1 MRPFACGLT
10 MIFSFA
16 ASVSAQDETTLAL
29 RETELSK
36 VAVAGLHAVADA
48 LQAQKQHARA
58 LTVRRTI
65 WMDYDE
71 DDRRAREK
79 TGFVQVGRLWRI
91 DEAALV
97 LDRDLKAKRGKLRK
111 IERDLAKLN
120 TSLLA
125 EHRALAAGWAALD
138 RPDQA
143 AKHWRRVLAMA
154 PGDPAAAAALAIR
167 EFEGFTG
174 TADELRMLRRGRALY
189 LASDWLVRTEFPVA
203 VMEDARSPLLDA
215 AGVEHVGVRSE
226 HFQVWGSLAQETLEL
241 LAQDC
246 ERSLLLFRTWF
257 GVSPGYVA
265 QPERLRN
272 LIFVEDQSQYAA
284 TMEVC
289 RGSFSEDRFVFL
301 RDNVDMCF
309 LQHSGESLRV
319 YKGELGL
326 AVCRDNAVRGVMQ
339 DAVGPKAEGLWE
351 GIGHAACGFL
361 FKQTLCFLTEQ
372 LTERTSTGHTQRRL
386 MPDLETWMKIATES
400 AWSKSD
406 TRSSEL
412 VLIQAARFT
421 NEQRVKAWAICHYLA
436 HWRPEFILDLDASKG
451 SLRAAP
457 DVESEFMRRTGYSLP
472 RIDAEWRTF
481 WGRGAALRAAMTRD
495 PLPNKKS
502 KARKPIERS
511 RALVDALN
519 LARAR
524 AHVGPLGYYLDT
536 TPDFLSVR
544 RYEKALAKA
553 EKEQAKRDK
562 QAKAGRRVEPVE
574 FPSVP
579 AAIGATVLW
588 SRAKD
593 PNVAVAGWM
602 QSPAQ
607 RDRLLAPGRD
617 LVAVPSDAGGFLLGV
632 SLPAEQATSGPPLQW
647 PRDDQAG
654 VSGAVAASALDARA
668 RAALARA
675 GVAADASVG
684 TPLTV
689 HFCREVAAAFRSSLR
704 CRVLDDGR
712 ALGGVLIDYSEEAPG
727 CFAFVPTQPLPVGR
741 LLEVRWSAPTT
752 LLGRGEAIGAVAFRP
767 E

>member
-1 MRPFACGLT
+1 M
-10 MIFSFA
+10 
-16 ASVSAQDETTLAL
+16 
-29 RETELSK
+29 
-36 VAVAGLHAVADA
+36 
-48 LQAQKQHARA
+48 
-58 LTVRRTI
+58 
-65 WMDYDE
+65 
-71 DDRRAREK
+71 
-79 TGFVQVGRLWRI
+79 
-91 DEAALV
+91 
-97 LDRDLKAKRGKLRK
+97 
-111 IERDLAKLN
+111 
-120 TSLLA
+120 
-125 EHRALAAGWAALD
+125 
-138 RPDQA
+138 
-143 AKHWRRVLAMA
+143 
-154 PGDPAAAAALAIR
+154 
-167 EFEGFTG
+167 
-174 TADELRMLRRGRALY
+174 
-189 LASDWLVRTEFPVA
+189 
-203 VMEDARSPLLDA
+203 
-215 AGVEHVGVRSE
+215 
-226 HFQVWGSLAQETLEL
+226 
-241 LAQDC
+241 
-246 ERSLLLFRTWF
+246 
-257 GVSPGYVA
+257 
-265 QPERLRN
+265 
-272 LIFVEDQSQYAA
+272 
-284 TMEVC
+284 
-289 RGSFSEDRFVFL
+289 
-301 RDNVDMCF
+301 
-309 LQHSGESLRV
+309 
-319 YKGELGL
+319 

-524 AHVGPLGYYLDT
+524 AQVGPLGYYLDT

-562 QAKAGRRVEPVE
+562 QAKAGRRIEPVE

-607 RDRLLAPGRD
+607 RDRLLAPG
-617 LVAVPSDAGGFLLGV
+617 
-632 SLPAEQATSGPPLQW
+632 
-647 PRDDQAG
+647 
-654 VSGAVAASALDARA
+654 
-668 RAALARA
+668 
-675 GVAADASVG
+675 
-684 TPLTV
+684 
-689 HFCREVAAAFRSSLR
+689 
-704 CRVLDDGR
+704 
-712 ALGGVLIDYSEEAPG
+712 
-727 CFAFVPTQPLPVGR
+727 
-741 LLEVRWSAPTT
+741 
-752 LLGRGEAIGAVAFRP
+752 
-767 E
+767 